1 MRKIAAAFMLLS
13 LLASLTAISQGQ
25 SRARRV
31 GTSTPAPAPVEPA
44 TDSESS
50 ARPPSLGGRTTGAPR
65 ASNSEPIAPASNTAP
80 EEVGEDDIIQVSTTL
95 VSIPVSVMDRNGR
108 YIPDLRQED
117 FRIYENGVEQQVAYF
132 ASVERPFS
140 VVLMLDTSGSTR
152 FRIEDIQDAA
162 IAFVDQLRADD
173 RVMIIAFDDRI
184 RVLAQF
190 TNDRNELRSAI
201 RRTRTGGGTRL
212 YDALDEVINQHFSRV
227 QGRKAIVLFTDGVDT
242 TSRRASYESN
252 VRDAEE
258 LDALIY
264 PVQYDT
270 YDDMASM
277 GGGGG
282 GGGWPGGGGGGVI
295 IQWPFPFPVR
305 IPGPGGRGG
314 NWPGGGGRGGRG
326 TSRSEYETANAYLR
340 DLADKT
346 GARLERAD
354 DTRNLARAFTV
365 IAEEL
370 RRQYSIGYYPRTPAQ
385 AGERRQ
391 IRVRTTRPNLVV
403 RSRDSYIFNQQ
414 GNNQTRT
421 QFIDRQPF
429 APERQA
435 GRTR

>member
-13 LLASLTAISQGQ
+13 LLASLTVISQGQ

-31 GTSTPAPAPVEPA
+31 GTGTPAPAPVEPA
-44 TDSESS
+44 TDSDPA
-50 ARPPSLGGRTTGAPR
+50 ARPPALGGRTTGAPR
-65 ASNSEPIAPASNTAP
+65 AGTSEPVAPDASTAP

-140 VVLMLDTSGSTR
+140 VVLMIDTSGSTR

-173 RVMIIAFDDRI
+173 RVMVISFDDRI
-184 RVLAQF
+184 RALTQF
-190 TNDRNELRSAI
+190 TNNRNELYSAI

-270 YDDMASM
+270 YSDMASM

-282 GGGWPGGGGGGVI
+282 GGGWPGGGGGGII

-305 IPGPGGRGG
+305 IPGPS
-314 NWPGGGGRGGRG
+314 GGGGNFPGSGGGRG
-326 TSRSEYETANAYLR
+326 TSRREYETANAYLR

-385 AGERRQ
+385 PGERRQ

-421 QFIDRQPF
+421 QFIGLQPF
-429 APERQA
+429 APAREAERA
-435 GRTR
+435 R